1 MKKLFA
7 VIAALALS
15 GLSMAVSADIT
26 IDTVTV
32 GDPGNA
38 ADTADHSGNP
48 NGQGSVAYTYN
59 IGKYEVTAGQ
69 YCAFLN
75 AVAKT
80 DPYDL
85 YNSSMWSSTDG
96 CKIQQS
102 SNVDGY
108 YYNVAPDYANRPVN
122 FVSYWDACRFANWLH
137 NGQGNGDTETG
148 AYALNGY
155 NGFDGRNIQRSTEA
169 RWAITSED
177 EWYKAAY
184 YKGGGTSAGY
194 WEYATCSDYINTD
207 MANYGFS
214 VGHTTSVGS
223 YDYPSAYGTFDQIG
237 NVTEMN
243 EAIVDQTETEGWVC
257 RGYRGGMVGGDPGSA
272 SYRDSVGCYPTQY
285 EFSSIGFRVISFE
298 TVPEPS
304 SVIALLGGLTG
315 LIGLKR
321 RKA

>member
-184 YKGGGTSAGY
+184 
-194 WEYATCSDYINTD
+194 
-207 MANYGFS
+207 
-214 VGHTTSVGS
+214 
-223 YDYPSAYGTFDQIG
+223 
-237 NVTEMN
+237 
-243 EAIVDQTETEGWVC
+243 
-257 RGYRGGMVGGDPGSA
+257 
-272 SYRDSVGCYPTQY
+272 
-285 EFSSIGFRVISFE
+285 
-298 TVPEPS
+298 
-304 SVIALLGGLTG
+304 
-315 LIGLKR
+315 
-321 RKA
+321 